1 MDDIPEGFDL
11 LDRKSPFMEPI
22 GPVYRKIADR
32 SLSIGVRIAERHTNA
47 RGLVHGG
54 LIATLAD
61 IGLGYVLMIGDDPPK
76 SAVTVNLT
84 TDLFGAASIGDWLE
98 VRAEAK
104 RVGGTL
110 AFSACDVLADGA
122 PIAHATGVYRLSR

>member
-1 MDDIPEGFDL
+1 MDDVPEGYAL

-22 GPVYRKIADR
+22 GPVYRKVDGR
-32 SLSIGVRIAERHTNA
+32 MLSLGVRIAERHTNA

-54 LIATLAD
+54 LFATLSDLAM
-61 IGLGYVLMIGDDPPK
+61 GYALGVSENPPK
-76 SAVTVNLT
+76 SGVTASLT
-84 TDLFGAASIGDWLE
+84 IDILGSAKIGDWLE

-110 AFSACDVLADGA
+110 AFSACDMLVEGA
-122 PIAHATGVYRLSR
+122 TIGQATAVYRVTR

>member
-1 MDDIPEGFDL
+1 MSDIPDGYEL
-11 LDRKSPFMEPI
+11 IERKSPFMEPI
-22 GPVYRKIADR
+22 GPLYRKRDGDR
-32 SLSIGVRIAERHTNA
+32 LSVGLRVAERHTNA

-61 IGLGYVLMIGDDPPK
+61 LAMGYVMATADKPPK
-76 SAVTVNLT
+76 SAVTVNLS

-104 RVGGTL
+104 RVGGKL
-110 AFSACDVLADGA
+110 AFSACDVLAEGA
-122 PIAHATGVYRLSR
+122 PIAQGTAVYRVTR